1 MNIARMWR
9 VKLKRLPYRTKTTS
23 GDIIDI
29 KFKLHHET
37 ADPVH
42 VSTLIT
48 AILTTIDR
56 EISLMGD
63 VSNGDVLQGVSMA
76 LAIRTHI
83 IHAPIETTSGL
94 TKNLLNDAL
103 NGLTKATTILAPSGR
118 A

>member
-9 VKLKRLPYRTKTTS
+9 VKLKKLPYRTKTPS
-23 GDIIDI
+23 GDIIDV
-29 KFKLHHET
+29 KFKLHDET

-42 VSTLIT
+42 
-48 AILTTIDR
+48 
-56 EISLMGD
+56 

-83 IHAPIETTSGL
+83 THAPIETTSGL

>member
-1 MNIARMWR
+1 MK
-9 VKLKRLPYRTKTTS
+9 KLPFKTKTMS

-29 KFKLHHET
+29 KFKLHDET

-42 VSTLIT
+42 VSNLIT
-48 AILTTIDR
+48 AVLATIDR
-56 EISLMGD
+56 EISLIGD

-83 IHAPIETTSGL
+83 ILAPIETTSGL
-94 TKNLLNDAL
+94 TKNLLDDAL
-103 NGLTKATTILAPSGR
+103 NSLTKATTILAPSGR

>member
-1 MNIARMWR
+1 M
-9 VKLKRLPYRTKTTS
+9 KKLPYKTKTTS

-29 KFKLHHET
+29 KFELHDET

-42 VSTLIT
+42 VSNLIT

-83 IHAPIETTSGL
+83 ILAPIETTSGL

-103 NGLTKATTILAPSGR
+103 NSLTKATTILAPSGR

>member
-1 MNIARMWR
+1 MNTARMWR
-9 VKLKRLPYRTKTTS
+9 ARLRKLPYKTKTTS

-29 KFKLHHET
+29 EFKLHHET

-42 VSTLIT
+42 ISNLIT

-56 EISLMGD
+56 EITLMGD

-94 TKNLLNDAL
+94 TKNLLDDAL
-103 NGLTKATTILAPSGR
+103 NSLTKATTILAPSGR

>member
-1 MNIARMWR
+1 M
-9 VKLKRLPYRTKTTS
+9 KKLPYRTKTTS

-29 KFKLHHET
+29 KFKLHDET

-42 VSTLIT
+42 VSNLIT

-103 NGLTKATTILAPSGR
+103 NSLTKATTILAPSGR